1 MKIVFF
7 SLILNNHQANVADE
21 LWEQT
26 GHQYRFVELANLK
39 AEHRKGDTRNY
50 DTCPYL
56 LRAWKS
62 EANWQKAMELAR
74 TAECCVFSGVQALPF
89 QKERMKLGLL
99 SFDMSERWLK
109 QGIKNILSPA
119 ISKMFWAY
127 WFGGWKNKPLYKLCC
142 SAFAAGD
149 HYRLSMYKG
158 KCYKW
163 GYFTS
168 LPEVDSNY
176 SSGFDTN
183 VEASSGVST
192 SNITPLMWCSRYLML
207 KHPELPILMAH
218 NLKKRGYNF
227 VLDMFGSGEYEEQSK
242 KLVGKLGVEDVV
254 RFRGTMSNDALMKE
268 MRKHDIFL
276 FTSDCN
282 EGWGAVANECMA
294 NGCVIVASDAI
305 GSVPYLVRNGENGMV
320 FMSASAKTS
329 FENPD
334 KTALDD
340 LSEKVEWLLDHK
352 DGMKEMQQ
360 KAACTMQELWSPKRA
375 AQNLLKLIDALK
387 NGRES
392 LIEEGPCSKA

>member
-1 MKIVFF
+1 
-7 SLILNNHQANVADE
+7 
-21 LWEQT
+21 
-26 GHQYRFVELANLK
+26 
-39 AEHRKGDTRNY
+39 
-50 DTCPYL
+50 
-56 LRAWKS
+56 
-62 EANWQKAMELAR
+62 
-74 TAECCVFSGVQALPF
+74 
-89 QKERMKLGLL
+89 
-99 SFDMSERWLK
+99 
-109 QGIKNILSPA
+109 
-119 ISKMFWAY
+119 
-127 WFGGWKNKPLYKLCC
+127 
-142 SAFAAGD
+142 
-149 HYRLSMYKG
+149 
-158 KCYKW
+158 
-163 GYFTS
+163 
-168 LPEVDSNY
+168 
-176 SSGFDTN
+176 
-183 VEASSGVST
+183 
-192 SNITPLMWCSRYLML
+192 MW

-294 NGCVIVASDAI
+294 NGCVLVASDAI

-334 KTALDD
+334 KIALDD
-340 LSEKVEWLLDHK
+340 LSGKVAWLLDHK
-352 DGMKEMQQ
+352 DGMKKMQH

>member
-26 GHQYRFVELANLK
+26 RHQYRFVELANLK
-39 AEHRKGDTRNY
+39 AENKKGDTRNY

-74 TAECCVFSGVQALPF
+74 KAECCVFSGVQALPF

-183 VEASSGVST
+183 VEASPDVST

-227 VLDMFGSGEYEEQSK
+227 VLDMFGSGAYEEQSK

-294 NGCVIVASDAI
+294 NGCVLVASDAI

-320 FMSASAKTS
+320 FMSASVKTS

-340 LSEKVEWLLDHK
+340 LSGKVEWLLDYK
-352 DGMKEMQQ
+352 DGMKDMQH

>member
-1 MKIVFF
+1 MKIVFY
-7 SLILNNHQANVADE
+7 SLILNNHQANGADE

-50 DTCPYL
+50 DICPYL

-127 WFGGWKNKPLYKLCC
+127 WFGDWKNKPLYKLCC

-149 HYRLSMYKG
+149 HYRLGMYKD

-183 VEASSGVST
+183 VEVSPDVST

-218 NLKKRGYNF
+218 NLKKRRYRF
-227 VLDMFGSGEYEEQSK
+227 VLDMFGCGEYEEQAI
-242 KLVGKLGVEDVV
+242 KLAKELGVEDVV
-254 RFRGTMSNDALMKE
+254 KFRGTMPNEQLMRE
-268 MRKHDIFL
+268 MKYHDIFL
-276 FTSDCN
+276 LTSDRN
-282 EGWGAVANECMA
+282 EGWGAVANESMA
-294 NGCVIVASDAI
+294 NGCVLVASDAI
-305 GSVPYLVRNGENGMV
+305 GSVPYLVKNGVNGMV
-320 FMSASAKTS
+320 FRSASTKTN
-329 FENPD
+329 FDNPD
-334 KTALDD
+334 QKTLDE
-340 LSEKVEWLLDHK
+340 LTEKVAWLLDNK
-352 DGMKEMQQ
+352 ERMKEMQR
-360 KAACTMQELWSPKRA
+360 AAFLTMYNTWSPKRA
-375 AQNLLKLIDALK
+375 AQNLLQLIDDLQ
-387 NGRES
+387 NDRET
-392 LIEEGPCSKA
+392 LIKEGPCSKA

>member
-127 WFGGWKNKPLYKLCC
+127 WFGDWKNKPLYNLCC

-149 HYRLSMYKG
+149 HYRLGMYKG

-183 VEASSGVST
+183 VETSG
-192 SNITPLMWCSRYLML
+192 TPHS
-207 KHPELPILMAH
+207 
-218 NLKKRGYNF
+218 
-227 VLDMFGSGEYEEQSK
+227 DGS
-242 KLVGKLGVEDVV
+242 
-254 RFRGTMSNDALMKE
+254 
-268 MRKHDIFL
+268 
-276 FTSDCN
+276 
-282 EGWGAVANECMA
+282 
-294 NGCVIVASDAI
+294 
-305 GSVPYLVRNGENGMV
+305 
-320 FMSASAKTS
+320 
-329 FENPD
+329 
-334 KTALDD
+334 
-340 LSEKVEWLLDHK
+340 
-352 DGMKEMQQ
+352 
-360 KAACTMQELWSPKRA
+360 
-375 AQNLLKLIDALK
+375 
-387 NGRES
+387 
-392 LIEEGPCSKA
+392 